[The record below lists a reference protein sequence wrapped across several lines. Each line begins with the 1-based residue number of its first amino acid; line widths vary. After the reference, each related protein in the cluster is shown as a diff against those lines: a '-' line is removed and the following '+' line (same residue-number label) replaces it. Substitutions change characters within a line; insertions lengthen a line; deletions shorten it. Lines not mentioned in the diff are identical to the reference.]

1 VQQPDERP
9 DQHAIDGDKQVGRR
23 YPGGSSSSDP
33 LPFRGVSVEPTSGL
47 PIKLLHD
54 RVLVR
59 SGSGGERRST
69 GGIVIPATAT
79 MGKRLMWAEVVAVG
93 QHVRT
98 IEAGDQVLYDP
109 EERAEVEIHGA
120 TYVMMRERDVHALAS
135 SRVEQ
140 GSTGL
145 YL

>member
-1 VQQPDERP
+1 M
-9 DQHAIDGDKQVGRR
+9 
-23 YPGGSSSSDP
+23 
-33 LPFRGVSVEPTSGL
+33 SVEPTSGL

-93 QHVRT
+93 QHVRA

-120 TYVMMRERDVHALAS
+120 TYVLMRERDVHALAS